1 MAAQRGVGVE
11 QLLHPTLE
19 KLPAPDLPLKGRPIP
34 REPDTATAQG

>member
-11 QLLHPTLE
+11 QLLHPTPE
-19 KLPAPDLPLKGRPIP
+19 NWTAPEPLIGRPIP